1 MESKYISL
9 TEAEWT
15 VMEFLWECQR
25 CTGREATEALGN
37 RTGWSRSTILTFL
50 RRLEG
55 KGAVISDATTE
66 PTTFCPAIDRE
77 AAAMAEAEQLLER
90 AYHGSLSLLV
100 SALTRREALPQAEID
115 ELYGLLEEMEGKR
128 HD

>member
-1 MESKYISL
+1 MNHGNGSL
-9 TEAEWT
+9 TGAEWT
-15 VMEFLWECQR
+15 VMECLWEYSPR
-25 CTGREATEALGN
+25 TGREVALWLN
-37 RTGWSRSTILTFL
+37 EKMGWSRSTILTFL

-55 KGAVISDATTE
+55 KGAVVSDTTTD
-66 PTTFCPAIDRE
+66 PMTFCPAIDRE
-77 AAAMAEAEQLLER
+77 AAAMAEAEHLLER

-115 ELYGLLEEMEGKR
+115 ELYGLLEELEGKR

>member
-1 MESKYISL
+1 MERKAISL

-15 VMEFLWECQR
+15 VMEFLWARKR
-25 CTGREATEALGN
+25 CTGREATEALGKQM
-37 RTGWSRSTILTFL
+37 GWSRSTTLTFL

-55 KGAVISDATTE
+55 KGAVTSDGSTE
-66 PTTFCPAIDRE
+66 PMTFCPAIDRE
-77 AAAMAEAEQLLER
+77 EAAVAEAEHLLER

-100 SALTRREALPQAEID
+100 SALTRREALPQEEID